1 MKIFHT
7 FLFMTVLFALL
18 NACGQSGKD
27 NDSKV
32 ETGTE
37 KSSKPSLGYRS
48 AKLLEAD
55 GLQFKDLNRNGRLD
69 AYEDWRLTPAER
81 SKDLLGRMSLEEKV
95 GMILIAD
102 MRMYN
107 ESFMLEASGETKPI
121 TSAFNEE
128 DVVIDKNQFT
138 GEPLP
143 FPVMNTVGT
152 TKGILRHKMR
162 HFIWR
167 TTTAPADTMARWA
180 NKVQALAESDS
191 LGIPVLFASNPRN
204 HITTG
209 ALGATGST
217 TIGFSKWPSE
227 IGLGAMADS
236 AMIRRFGDMARQE
249 WLAVGIRKGY
259 MYMADLATEPRWQR
273 IEGTFGE
280 DPELVAQSIAAITLG
295 FQGTRLNHESVAMTT
310 KHFPGGGSAY
320 KGFDPHYT
328 YGRFAVFPGG
338 QMEENMRPFKAAIQ
352 AGTSS
357 IMPYYSL
364 PKDTKYE
371 EVAYAYNKGLL
382 RDVLRGQLGFKGIIN
397 SDTGPIE
404 SMPWG
409 VEKLT
414 IEQRYVKALEAGTN
428 LFAGN
433 ADPVPLLNT
442 LKAHPEVME
451 YVDESVTLLL
461 IELFQL
467 GLFENPYV
475 DEEKAGEVVGR
486 QGFVEAGQEAQRKSI
501 VLLRNEK
508 NALPLAKGT
517 KVYFEDYGKVYG
529 KMTPGPGKVYAEIY
543 EGLTFVSRPEEAD
556 VILLWVKP
564 TIRPLFPSD
573 DSPIQVTLSACA
585 VDVKYIN
592 ALTSKKP
599 TVLVINYA
607 NPFVIDEVYNQ
618 QTSNRFLGILA
629 TFGTEPGA
637 LLDVVTG
644 KFNPSGKMPFTTPI
658 SQQAVENNKEDLP
671 GHKEGEGY
679 ALFKFGEGLRYGQ
692 PASARSSGATTE

>member
-1 MKIFHT
+1 MKNIHT
-7 FLFMTVLFALL
+7 LLFVPVLFALL
-18 NACGQSGKD
+18 NACGQSK
-27 NDSKV
+27 
-32 ETGTE
+32 TE
-37 KSSKPSLGYRS
+37 KDKEAQTVAWTEKTPQPSLGYRS
-48 AKLLEAD
+48 VKLLEVNN
-55 GLQFKDLNRNGRLD
+55 LQFKDLNRNGQLD
-69 AYEDWRLTPAER
+69 RYEDWRLPPTER
-81 SKDLLGRMSLEEKV
+81 SKDLLGRMSLEEKA
-95 GMILIAD
+95 GMMLIAD
-102 MRMYN
+102 MRMTN
-107 ESFMLEASGETKPI
+107 EAFMLEASGESEPI
-121 TSAFNEE
+121 TSEFNEE
-128 DVVIDKNQFT
+128 DIIIDKNQFT

-152 TKGILRHKMR
+152 TKGILNHKMR
-162 HFIWR
+162 HYIWR

-236 AMIRRFGDMARQE
+236 AMVHRFGDMARQE

-259 MYMADLATEPRWQR
+259 MYIADLATEPRWQR

-280 DPELVAQSIAAITLG
+280 DPAQVAQSIAAVTLG
-295 FQGTRLNHESVAMTT
+295 FQGNRLGHESVAMTT

-338 QMEENMRPFKAAIQ
+338 QLEENMRPFKAAIQ

-371 EVAYAYNKGLL
+371 EVAYAYNRGIL

-409 VEKLT
+409 VENLS
-414 IEQRYVKALEAGTN
+414 IQQRYVKALEAGTN
-428 LFAGN
+428 MFAGN
-433 ADPVPLLNT
+433 ADPSQLLKT
-442 LKAHPEVME
+442 LQAHPEIMKF
-451 YVDESVTLLL
+451 VDESVTLLL
-461 IELFQL
+461 VELFQL

-475 DEEKAGEVVGR
+475 DEEMAGKVVGR
-486 QGFVEAGQEAQRKSI
+486 QDFVEAGREAQRKSI

-508 NALPLAKGT
+508 NALPLAKNT
-517 KVYFEDYGKVYG
+517 KVYFEDYGKLYG
-529 KMTPGPGKVYAEIY
+529 KMTPGPGKVYSQKY
-543 EGLTFVSRPEEAD
+543 EGLTFVSTPEEAD
-556 VILLWVKP
+556 VILLWIKP

-573 DSPIQVTLSACA
+573 ESPILVNLSACA

-592 ALTSKKP
+592 ALTNKKP
-599 TVLVINYA
+599 TVLVINFA

-629 TFGTEPGA
+629 TFGAEPEA
-637 LLDVVTG
+637 LLDVMTG
-644 KFNPSGKMPFTTPI
+644 KFNPSGKMPFTTPV
-658 SQQAVENNKEDLP
+658 SQQAVEKNKEDLP
-671 GHKEGEGY
+671 GYKEGEGY
-679 ALFKFGEGLRYGQ
+679 ALFKFGEGLRY
-692 PASARSSGATTE
+692 SK

>member
-1 MKIFHT
+1 MLH
-7 FLFMTVLFALL
+7 
-18 NACGQSGKD
+18 ACGQSSTD
-27 NDSKV
+27 P

-37 KSSKPSLGYRS
+37 KTTQPRLGYRS
-48 AKLLEAD
+48 AKLVEVN
-55 GLQFKDLNRNGRLD
+55 GLRFKNLNRNGQLD
-69 AYEDWRLTPAER
+69 KYEDWRLTPAER
-81 SKDLLGRMSLEEKV
+81 SKDLLGRMSVEEKV
-95 GMILIAD
+95 GMMLIAD
-102 MRMYN
+102 MRMQN
-107 ESFMLEASGETKPI
+107 ESFMLESSGQSKPI
-121 TSAFNEE
+121 TSGFNEE
-128 DVVIDKNQFT
+128 DVVSGKNQFT

-143 FPVMNTVGT
+143 IKVMSAVGT
-152 TKGILRHKMR
+152 TKGIVKHKMR

-204 HITTG
+204 HITSG

-217 TIGFSKWPSE
+217 TIGFSKWPAE

-236 AMIRRFGDMARQE
+236 AMIHRFGDMARQE

-273 IEGTFGE
+273 VEGTFGE
-280 DPELVAQSIAAITLG
+280 DPAHVAQSIAAITLG
-295 FQGTRLNHESVAMTT
+295 FQGPRLNHESVAMTT
-310 KHFPGGGSAY
+310 KHYPGGGSTNE
-320 KGFDPHYT
+320 GFDPHYR

-338 QMEENMRPFKAAIQ
+338 QLEENMLPFKAAIQ

-364 PKDTKYE
+364 PKDTRFE

-409 VEKLT
+409 VEELS
-414 IEQRYVKALEAGTN
+414 IEQRYVKALDAGTN
-428 LFAGN
+428 MFAGN
-433 ADPVPLLNT
+433 ADPTPLLET
-442 LKAHPEVME
+442 LKAHPEAMQF
-451 YVDESVTLLL
+451 VDESVLLL
-461 IELFQL
+461 LVELFQL

-486 QGFVEAGQEAQRKSI
+486 QEFVDAGKEAQRKSV

-508 NALPLAKGT
+508 NALPLARDT
-517 KVYFEDYGKVYG
+517 KVYFEEYAKNYG
-529 KMTPGPGKVYAEIY
+529 KMTPGPGKVHTQQY
-543 EGLTFVSRPEEAD
+543 EGLTFVSTPEEAD

-573 DSPIQVTLSACA
+573 ASPLRVNLSNCA
-585 VDVKYIN
+585 VDVQYVN
-592 ALTSKKP
+592 ALTAKKP

-607 NPFVIDEVYNQ
+607 NPFAINEVYND
-618 QTSNRFLGILA
+618 QTSNRFIGVMA
-629 TFGTEPGA
+629 TFGLEPEA
-637 LLDVVTG
+637 LLDVVSG
-644 KFNPSGKMPFTTPI
+644 KFNPTGKMPFTTPVN
-658 SQQAVENNKEDLP
+658 QQVVEKNMEDLP
-671 GHKEGEGY
+671 GYKEGEGY
-679 ALFKFGEGLRYGQ
+679 ALFTFGEGLGYMPGR
-692 PASARSSGATTE
+692 AE

>member
-1 MKIFHT
+1 MKDILT
-7 FLFMTVLFALL
+7 FLFMPVLFAMLH
-18 NACGQSGKD
+18 ACGQSQTET
-27 NDSKV
+27 
-32 ETGTE
+32 ETGVGAVKTSQP
-37 KSSKPSLGYRS
+37 KLGYRS
-48 AKLLEAD
+48 AKLVEAD
-55 GLQFKDLNRNGRLD
+55 GLQFKDLNRNGQLD
-69 AYEDWRLTPAER
+69 RYEDWRLSPAER
-81 SKDLLGRMSLEEKV
+81 SKDLLGRMSVEEKV
-95 GMILIAD
+95 GMMLIAD
-102 MRMYN
+102 MRMQN
-107 ESFMLEASGETKPI
+107 ESFMLASSGQSKPI
-121 TSAFNEE
+121 TSGFNEE
-128 DVVIDKNQFT
+128 DVVSGKNQFT

-143 FPVMNTVGT
+143 IKVMSAVGT
-152 TKGILRHKMR
+152 TKGILKHKLR

-204 HITTG
+204 HITSG

-236 AMIRRFGDMARQE
+236 AMIQRFGDMARQE

-280 DPELVAQSIAAITLG
+280 DPTHVAQSIAAITRG
-295 FQGTRLNHESVAMTT
+295 FQGPGLNHESVAMTT
-310 KHFPGGGSAY
+310 KHYPGGGSTNE
-320 KGFDPHYT
+320 GFDPHYR

-338 QMEENMRPFKAAIQ
+338 QLEENMLPFKAAIQ

-364 PKDTKYE
+364 PKDTKFE

-409 VEKLT
+409 VENLS
-414 IEQRYVKALEAGTN
+414 IDQRYVKALDAGTN
-428 LFAGN
+428 MFAGN
-433 ADPVPLLNT
+433 ADPTELLKT
-442 LKAHPEVME
+442 LKAHPEAMK
-451 YVDESVTLLL
+451 YVDESVQLLL
-461 IELFQL
+461 VELFQL

-475 DEEKAGEVVGR
+475 DEQKAREIVGR
-486 QGFVEAGQEAQRKSI
+486 QEFVDAGKEAQRKSV

-508 NALPLAKGT
+508 NALPLARDT
-517 KVYFEDYGKVYG
+517 KVYFEEYAKNYS
-529 KMTPGPGKVYAEIY
+529 KMTPGPGKVYTQRY
-543 EGLTFVSRPEEAD
+543 EGLTFVSTPAEAD

-573 DSPIQVTLSACA
+573 PSPLRVNLSNCA

-592 ALTSKKP
+592 GLTAKKP

-607 NPFVIDEVYNQ
+607 NPFAINEVYND
-618 QTSNRFLGILA
+618 QTRNRFTGVMA
-629 TFGTEPGA
+629 TFGLEPEA
-637 LLDVVTG
+637 LLDVVSG
-644 KFNPSGKMPFTTPI
+644 KFNPTGKMPFTTPVN
-658 SQQAVENNKEDLP
+658 QQVVEKNKEDLP
-671 GHKEGEGY
+671 GYKEDDGY
-679 ALFKFGEGLRYGQ
+679 ALFKFGEGLGYGQ
-692 PASARSSGATTE
+692 LQ

>member
-1 MKIFHT
+1 MKNIET
-7 FLFMTVLFALL
+7 FLFLTVMAALVV
-18 NACGQSGKD
+18 ACSQAKKESQT
-27 NDSKV
+27 
-32 ETGTE
+32 ETVAEAET
-37 KSSKPSLGYRS
+37 SQPSLGYRS
-48 AKLLEAD
+48 AKVLEVD
-55 GLQFKDLNRNGRLD
+55 GLQFKDLNRNGQLD
-69 AYEDWRLTPAER
+69 PYENWRLTPAER
-81 SKDLLGRMSLEEKV
+81 SRDLLGKMSLEEKV
-95 GMILIAD
+95 GMLLIAD
-102 MRMYN
+102 IAMYN
-107 ESFMLEASGETKPI
+107 EAFMLEASGQTKPI
-121 TSAFNEE
+121 TSAFNEQ
-128 DVVIDKNQFT
+128 DIVIDKNQFT

-143 FPVMNTVGT
+143 FPVMNRVGT
-152 TKGILRHKMR
+152 TKGILQHKMR

-217 TIGFSKWPSE
+217 TVGFSKWPSE

-236 AMIRRFGDMARQE
+236 AMVHRFGDMARQE

-280 DPELVAQSIAAITLG
+280 DPAHVAQSIAAITLG
-295 FQGTRLNHESVAMTT
+295 FQGSRLGRNSVAMTT
-310 KHFPGGGSAY
+310 KHYPGGGSAY
-320 KGFDPHYT
+320 KGFDPHYR

-338 QMEENMRPFKAAIQ
+338 QMEENMRPFQAAIR

-371 EVAYAYNKGLL
+371 EVAYAYNKALL
-382 RDVLRGQLGFKGIIN
+382 RDVLRGQMGFKGIIN

-409 VEKLT
+409 VENLN
-414 IEQRYVKALEAGTN
+414 IEQRYIKALEAGTN
-428 LFAGN
+428 MFAGN
-433 ADPVPLLNT
+433 ADPFQLLKT
-442 LKAHPEVME
+442 LKAHPEAMK

-461 IELFQL
+461 VELFQL

-475 DEEKAGEVVGR
+475 DEAKAGEVVGK
-486 QGFVEAGQEAQRKSI
+486 QEFVEAGKEAQRKSV

-508 NALPLAKGT
+508 IALPLAKNS
-517 KVYFEDYGKVYG
+517 KVYFEEYAKNYS
-529 KMTPGPGKVYAEIY
+529 KMTSGPGKVYSKQY
-543 EGLTFVSRPEEAD
+543 EGLTFVSNPQEAD

-573 DSPIQVTLSACA
+573 DSPLRVNLSNCA
-585 VDVKYIN
+585 VDVNYIN
-592 ALTSKKP
+592 TLTARKP

-607 NPFVIDEVYNQ
+607 NPFVIDEVYND
-618 QTSNRFLGILA
+618 QTRNRFTGVMA
-629 TFGTEPGA
+629 TFGVEPEA

-644 KFNPSGKMPFTTPI
+644 KTNPTGKMPFTTPV

-671 GHKEGEGY
+671 GYKEGDGY
-679 ALFKFGEGLRYGQ
+679 ALFKFGEGLGYKQ
-692 PASARSSGATTE
+692 VQ